1 MAGSDSHRSNLS
13 SAVKTPT
20 GVSSIPVN
28 PTPQIQRD
36 ISQDTNP
43 IRLINLSKWYGQVI
57 GLNDVTISFPKGLTG
72 LLGPNGAGKSTLL
85 KCLTGQIKA
94 DIGKVFINNH
104 NPWLNPSI
112 WHFTG
117 YCPEQEAFWTNITG
131 YEFVLL
137 LTKLQGYPAEEADRA
152 TKKAIGIM
160 GMTEHMNRSIGGYS
174 KGMKQRIKLA
184 QCIVHDP
191 EILVLDEPLAGT
203 DPLARHHIIKLLRRW
218 ELEGKTMI
226 ISSHVL
232 EEVERITDNIVLI
245 HRGRLLADGKIDQ
258 IRGLIDKHP
267 HHILIRTSDI
277 KRLGERL
284 IGESFVESV
293 KKHTKPPGLMI
304 ETHQPNVFYSEIAKI
319 ILDEDITI
327 EGMSSQDDS
336 LDAVFRY
343 LIG

>member
-1 MAGSDSHRSNLS
+1 LNQVGPPAGQVPQ
-13 SAVKTPT
+13 AVSRP
-20 GVSSIPVN
+20 GF
-28 PTPQIQRD
+28 
-36 ISQDTNP
+36 DTNP

-85 KCLTGQIKA
+85 KCLTGQIKP
-94 DIGKVFINNH
+94 DIGQIYINNLKPWK
-104 NPWLNPSI
+104 NPNI
-112 WHFTG
+112 WQFTG
-117 YCPEQEAFWTNITG
+117 YCPEQEAFWMNLTG
-131 YEFVLL
+131 YDYVLL
-137 LTKLQGYPAEEADRA
+137 LTKLQGYPAAEADRA
-152 TKKAIGIM
+152 AKKAIEIM

-258 IRGLIDKHP
+258 IRDLIDKHP
-267 HHILIRTSDI
+267 HHILIRTNDL
-277 KRLGERL
+277 KKLGERL

-293 KKHTKPPGLMI
+293 KKHTEPPGLMI
-304 ETHQPNVFYSEIAKI
+304 ETHQPNIFYAEIAQI